1 MEKRTA
7 IIGGIMAVGIIAV
20 VVFGIG
26 CIEEKPAKMTTLNI
40 GYQPSTHQIAAML
53 ASEKGWWEADLAQF
67 GIEKVTMKEFPSGP
81 PEMHAMIAG
90 DLDVAYVGVS
100 PPIAALYEGLDAKI
114 VAGVQTQGSAIV
126 IRPELAD
133 EYEGPLSLK
142 GKTIATFPPGSIQ
155 HTILS
160 KWLLDNGVDPEKDVD
175 IKAMGPSDAATAIGA
190 KIVDAVFL
198 PSPTPTIIVEEGN
211 GVIVEWSGS
220 MWPDHACC
228 CLAASGKMI
237 KEHPEMLK
245 QIIKTHIRATEYEI
259 AHPEEA
265 AEIYASPKWEN
276 ANVSTIKHSINATD
290 MHWIHDPQLEVESGL
305 EYAKV
310 IYELNRERY
319 EGMGIKVLEK
329 GDIFDTSFYDEVMG
343 ER

>member
-7 IIGGIMAVGIIAV
+7 IIVVGIAIAV
-20 VVFGIG
+20 AAMFVG
-26 CIEEKPAKMTTLNI
+26 CIEEKTPAEITTIHI
-40 GYQPSTHQIAAML
+40 GYQPNTHQIAAML
-53 ASEKGWWEADLAQF
+53 ASEKGWWEEDLNRF
-67 GIEKVTMKEFPSGP
+67 GIDKVVMKEFPYGP
-81 PEMHAMIAG
+81 PEMRAMLAG
-90 DLDVAYVGVS
+90 DLDVAYVGTA
-100 PPIAALYEGLDAKI
+100 PPIAAMYEGLDAKI

-160 KWLLDNGVDPEKDVD
+160 KWLLDNGIDPEKDVD

-190 KIVDAVFL
+190 KTVDAVFL

-245 QIIKTHIRATEYEI
+245 QIIKTHIRATDYEI
-259 AHPEEA
+259 EHPEEA
-265 AEIYASPKWEN
+265 AEIYAKWEN
-276 ANVSTIKHSINATD
+276 ANVSTIKHSIDATD
-290 MHWIHDPQLEVESGL
+290 MHWIHDPQLEVESGI

-319 EGMGIKVLEK
+319 EGKGIKVLEK
-329 GDIFDTSFYDEVMG
+329 GDIFDTRFYDEVTR

>member
-1 MEKRTA
+1 VEKRTIVSVIA
-7 IIGGIMAVGIIAV
+7 IVTIAAAVMFV
-20 VVFGIG
+20 G
-26 CIEEKPAKMTTLNI
+26 CIEEKAPAEMTTLNI

-53 ASEKGWWEADLAQF
+53 ASEKGWWGEDLAQF

-81 PEMHAMIAG
+81 PEMHAMLAG

-100 PPIAALYEGLDAKI
+100 PPIAAMYEGLDAKI

-126 IRPELAD
+126 IRPEFAD

-142 GKTIATFPPGSIQ
+142 GKSIATFPPGSIQ

-160 KWLLDNGVDPEKDVD
+160 KWLLDNGIDPTEDVD

-190 KIVDAVFL
+190 KTVDAVFL

-211 GVIVEWSGS
+211 GVIVAWSGS

-237 KEHPEMLK
+237 ENHPEMLK
-245 QIIKTHIRATEYEI
+245 QIIKTHIRATDYEI

-265 AEIYASPKWEN
+265 ADIYAKWQD
-276 ANVSTIKHSINATD
+276 ANVSTIKHSIEATD
-290 MHWIHDPQLEVESGL
+290 MHWIHDPHLEVESGI

-319 EGMGIKVLEK
+319 EGKGIEMLEEK
-329 GDIFDTSFYDEVMG
+329 DMFDTSFYDEVTR

>member
-1 MEKRTA
+1 MEKRTIVSVIA
-7 IIGGIMAVGIIAV
+7 IVTIAAAVMFV
-20 VVFGIG
+20 G
-26 CIEEKPAKMTTLNI
+26 CIEEKPAEMTTLNI

-53 ASEKGWWEADLAQF
+53 ADDKGWWEEDLAQF
-67 GIEKVTMKEFPSGP
+67 GIEKVIMKEFPSGP

-126 IRPELAD
+126 IRPEFAD

-142 GKTIATFPPGSIQ
+142 GKSIATFPPGSIQ

-160 KWLLDNGVDPEKDVD
+160 KWLLDNGVDPTEDVD

-190 KIVDAVFL
+190 KTVDAVFL

-228 CLAASGKMI
+228 CLAASGEMI
-237 KEHPEMLK
+237 KEHPEMLE
-245 QIIKTHIRATEYEI
+245 QIIKTHIHATEYEI
-259 AHPEEA
+259 EHPEEA
-265 AEIYASPKWEN
+265 AEIYAKWQN
-276 ANVSTIKHSINATD
+276 ANVSTIKHSIDATD
-290 MHWIHDPQLEVESGL
+290 MQWIHDPHLEVESGI

-329 GDIFDTSFYDEVMG
+329 GDIFDTRFYDEVTR